1 MCWHT
6 DLPFE
11 SSCVQTSGGSHTEPW
26 SGDVGVLSAVPAPP
40 SQFAVEVAFPLP
52 GIDLPGGFRF
62 DHNTAQGPWVPLCCK
77 LVVETLGGTE

>member
-11 SSCVQTSGGSHTEPW
+11 SSCVQTSGGSHTESW
-26 SGDVGVLSAVPAPP
+26 SGTWVSLQLSQPP

-52 GIDLPGGFRF
+52 GVDLTGGFRF

-77 LVVETLGGTE
+77 LVVETPGGTE